1 MTIGLSS
8 IESRISLGSD
18 RPAVDIELSGH
29 PLSSTTL
36 RLELLLDDLSPVAL
50 EELTSTTTRAYF
62 DSENRRNIA
71 FEKIANAFGVND
83 ISVDKV
89 DIPDEDWAERSQA
102 NLRAIQVDDLII
114 APPWDIPREE
124 SSHRQTVIIIR
135 PSMGFGTG
143 HHSSTRLCLKAL
155 QDLREA
161 LEPSSLV
168 LDVGTGSGI
177 LAIAAVRLGARRVI
191 AVDDD
196 PDALENAGENL
207 ALNGVTQS
215 ITLQRGNLA
224 TIALPQGNIVTANL
238 QGAMFLKHHQRFLRF
253 LRPSG
258 FLVASGLTIDEG
270 HAISCVFKH
279 TMTLV
284 AQQSENNWISLTF
297 QRTE

>member
-18 RPAVDIELSGH
+18 RPAVDIALAGH
-29 PLSSTTL
+29 RLSSTTL

-124 SSHRQTVIIIR
+124 SSRRQTVIIIR

-143 HHSSTRLCLKAL
+143 HHSSTRLSLKAL

-270 HAISCVFKH
+270 HAISSVFKH
-279 TMTLV
+279 TMILV